1 MFRRRVIVI
10 RTSDSRRNSDN
21 KRKQNAEHYV
31 LIPVPVLVVF
41 NVCTARFVE
50 ERKSTQRNAAPSIA
64 ELKAYGIMEHIRLM
78 SRYQKPERGKYAD
91 DIHNYSPSELS
102 NPIQYSFE
110 NFHNYTVYTFVFPIA
125 FSLSLPFVYGAI
137 KTVFPLL

>member
-1 MFRRRVIVI
+1 MFCRRVIVI
-10 RTSDSRRNSDN
+10 RAADKRRNSDN

-31 LIPVPVLVVF
+31 LIAVSMLMAF
-41 NVCTARFVE
+41 DVCAARFVE
-50 ERKSTQRNAAPSIA
+50 EREAAQRYASPILA
-64 ELKAYGIMEHIRLM
+64 ELKAYGVMEYIRLM
-78 SRYQKPERGKYAD
+78 SRYQKTDRGEYAYN
-91 DIHNYSPSELS
+91 IHDYAPSELR